1 MLKKI
6 FKIVKRELLDIY
18 YVWKNEML
26 VVLRDPAAVLIFF
39 IVPLFYPL
47 VYTFIYNNEVAR
59 DVKMVTVDE
68 SNSSLARSFSRK
80 VDATAD
86 IEIVGYASDMEEAKR
101 LMYSREVT
109 GILYFPQDFS
119 KKIHRQEQAH
129 VMVFADMNSLLYY
142 KNMLLSVTEVSLDM
156 GADIRVEEM
165 GYKSQIEDEATM
177 SAVVNEWVPLYNP
190 TNGFASFLIPAVL
203 ILIIQQ
209 TMFLG
214 IATLIGTHNDRKTFT
229 LASHTREGKNVD
241 ALRLT
246 VGKAFCYGSI
256 YSVLAYWVL
265 GIVPYL
271 FKLPQIGDPLTIL
284 IFIQP
289 YLLSA
294 TFFCMTISYFCSQ
307 REFAMLLFVFSSV
320 LFVFLS
326 GVSWPWVSIPPELRA
341 LAYIFPSTP
350 GIHGFIKI
358 NTMGA
363 TLPEVW
369 FEYIALWIQS
379 GVYWITATLMY
390 WWWIRNY
397 DPKHLGRQG
406 N

>member
-1 MLKKI
+1 MLRI
-6 FKIVKRELLDIY
+6 IKRELLDIY
-18 YVWKNEML
+18 YVCKNEML
-26 VVLRDPAAVLIFF
+26 VVLKDPAAVLIFF

-47 VYTFIYNNEVAR
+47 VYSFIYNNEVAR

-68 SNSSLARSFSRK
+68 SNSSLAREFSRK

-86 IEIVGYASDMEEAKR
+86 VKIVGYATDLEEAKR
-101 LMYSREVT
+101 LMADREIT
-109 GILYFPQDFS
+109 GILYFPREFS
-119 KKIHRQEQAH
+119 KKIHRQEQAR
-129 VMVFADMNSLLYY
+129 VIVYADMNSLLYY
-142 KNMLLSVTEVSLDM
+142 KNMLLAPTEVSLEM

-177 SAVVNEWVPLYNP
+177 EAVINEWIPLYNP
-190 TNGFASFLIPAVL
+190 SSGFASFLIPAVL

-214 IATLIGTHNDRKTFT
+214 IGTIIGTHNDRKTFT

-246 VGKAFCYGSI
+246 IGKAFCYGII
-256 YSVLAYWVL
+256 YSVMSLWVL
-265 GIVPYL
+265 GIIPYI
-271 FKLPQIGDPLTIL
+271 FNFPQIGDPVTIF

-289 YLLSA
+289 FLLAA
-294 TFFCMTISYFCSQ
+294 TFFTMTIAYFCSQ
-307 REFAMLLFVFSSV
+307 REFAMLLFVFTSV

-326 GVSWPWVSIPPELRA
+326 GISWPWASVPPELKA
-341 LAYIFPSTP
+341 IAYILPSTP
-350 GIHGFIKI
+350 GIHGFVKI

-369 FEYIALWIQS
+369 FEYMALWIQAAI
-379 GVYWITATLMY
+379 YWITATLMY

-397 DPKHLGRQG
+397 DPKHLGKTPSKTK
-406 N
+406 

>member
-1 MLKKI
+1 MLRI
-6 FKIVKRELLDIY
+6 IKRELLDIY

-26 VVLRDPAAVLIFF
+26 VVIRDPAAILIFI

-47 VYTFIYNNEVAR
+47 LYSFIYNNEVAR
-59 DVKMVTVDE
+59 NVKMVTVDE
-68 SNSSLARSFSRK
+68 SNSSAARRFSRN

-86 IEIVGYASDMEEAKR
+86 VQIVGYASDLEEAKR
-101 LMYSREVT
+101 MMYSREVT
-109 GILYFPQDFS
+109 GILYFPRDFS
-119 KKIHRQEQAH
+119 QKLHRQEQAQ
-129 VMVFADMNSLLYY
+129 VIVYADMNSLLYY
-142 KNMLLSVTEVSLDM
+142 KSMLLAPTEVSLAM

-165 GYKSQIEDEATM
+165 GYKSQIEDEAAM
-177 SAVVNEWVPLYNP
+177 QAVVNQWVPFYNP
-190 TNGFASFLIPAVL
+190 SSGFASFLIPAVL

-209 TMFLG
+209 TLFLG
-214 IATLIGTHNDRKTFT
+214 IATIVGTHNDRKTFT
-229 LASHTREGKNVD
+229 IASHTREGKNVD

-246 VGKAFCYGSI
+246 IGKAFCYGSI
-256 YSVLAYWVL
+256 YAVMSFWIL

-271 FKLPQIGDPLTIL
+271 FRLPQIGDPVTVL

-294 TFFCMTISYFCSQ
+294 TFFSMAIAYFCSQ
-307 REFAMLLFVFSSV
+307 REFAMLLFVFTSV

-326 GVSWPWVSIPPELRA
+326 GISWPWVSVPPELRA

-350 GIHGFIKI
+350 GIHGFVKI

-363 TLPEVW
+363 TLSEVW
-369 FEYIALWIQS
+369 KEYIALWIQA

-397 DPKHLGRQG
+397 DPKWRRR
-406 N
+406 